1 MIFPFHAAVF
11 SFTVRFLEQEI
22 FHMCLPPSIVLCAYS
37 KDSENIQLLGTM
49 AYMEE
54 KFIETAGVT
63 PSGGSVAG
71 FSVTQTAS
79 W

>member
-1 MIFPFHAAVF
+1 
-11 SFTVRFLEQEI
+11 
-22 FHMCLPPSIVLCAYS
+22 MCLPPSIVLCGYS